1 MLANKRRRRRE
12 AVNVSESPTG
22 QKLSAEGTLTTTA
35 SDRVTTAAEISITT
49 IAPEVTS
56 KSPEEYYAYLEEFD
70 FYGNKLKNDVDDYY
84 SDNFDF
90 YTGQISENNKTENES
105 GGQHASGAKDKGTL

>member
-22 QKLSAEGTLTTTA
+22 QKLSAAGTLTTTA